1 VAPTQPAEEPRAEFP
16 FELSESKLHVPVPRP
31 GIVSR
36 GDLLD
41 RLGKPHSPNLISV
54 VAPAGYGKTTL
65 LAQWAAAKRPGVA
78 WVSADRRD
86 NDPTVL
92 LAGLA
97 AAADRVEPLD
107 RSVFRAIATPDDA
120 RTVVPVL
127 VSALASMHRPIAIAL
142 DHAEAITSRDSLDV
156 ITELALSLPPG
167 TELAI
172 ASRNPLA
179 LPLARL
185 RSEARVLEIGA
196 ADLAMGHGEASS
208 LLEEAGVDLSDRDL
222 SELVA
227 RTEGWPVGLYL
238 AALAM
243 KTGSPRAEAAFSFTG
258 DDRFMSDYIRSELLD
273 RASVDEASF
282 LTRTSILDRMCG
294 PLCDTVLETQ
304 GSSDHLEELDRRN
317 LLVVPLDRRRVWYRY
332 HQLFR
337 ELLLAEL
344 SRREPDMIPVLHK
357 RAAAWCEHNGRPETA
372 IEHAQAAGDIGLVAR
387 LVLGSMQPVWASG
400 RVETV
405 LGWLEWLED
414 KPWLEPHHLAVA
426 VHGALIL
433 AQLGRPAA
441 VERWAAAA
449 EQTAVSGIVPDGD
462 AGESLLAFMRA
473 ALCQHGVAQ
482 MRRDARSALE
492 GLSPASPHR
501 WAMLHSEGLACLL
514 EGDPFTADSLFA
526 RAAQAADEFAT
537 PPAVALALT
546 ERGIAEIE
554 RGDWQA
560 AERLSDQAL
569 SIVRE
574 GQFDSYWSSALVFA
588 FGARIA
594 ARRADALATR
604 ELAAKATRL
613 RPLLTHALPVV
624 SVQAL
629 LELGRAYLAIGD
641 LGGTRAV
648 LQQAQEILEQR
659 ADLGILPQQATELR
673 ERLGT
678 LGAAT
683 GGASTL
689 TRAELRL
696 VPFLCTHLTLNEI
709 SERLYVSRNT
719 IRTQTASIYRKFGV
733 TSHSDAVRT
742 MHEQGLIELPS
753 LSRTG

>member
-1 VAPTQPAEEPRAEFP
+1 VAPTPLSQGPRAEFP
-16 FELSESKLHVPVPRP
+16 FELSESKLHVPVLRP
-31 GIVSR
+31 GIVNR

-41 RLGKPHSPNLISV
+41 RLQKPHTPSLISV

-65 LAQWAAAKRPGVA
+65 LAQWAAAKRPRVA
-78 WVSADRRD
+78 WVSADRED

-107 RSVFRAIATPDDA
+107 RSVLRAIATPDDA
-120 RTVVPVL
+120 RTVVPVF
-127 VSALASMHRPIAIAL
+127 VSALASMHRPIAIGL

-172 ASRNPLA
+172 ASRDPLA
-179 LPLARL
+179 LPLAKL

-196 ADLAMGHGEASS
+196 SDLAMGHGEASS
-208 LLEEAGVDLSDRDL
+208 LLKEAGVDLSVQDL
-222 SELVA
+222 DELVA

-243 KTGSPRAEAAFSFTG
+243 NAGSPRTEAAFSFTG

-273 RASVDEASF
+273 RASGAEASF

-294 PLCDTVLETQ
+294 SLCDTVLETQ

-344 SRREPDMIPVLHK
+344 SRREPDMIPVLHQ
-357 RAAAWCEHNGRPETA
+357 RAASWCEHNGRPETA

-387 LVLGSMQPVWASG
+387 LVRESMQPVWASG

-462 AGESLLAFMRA
+462 EESLLAFMRA

-482 MRRDARSALE
+482 MRRDARSAFE

-514 EGDPFTADSLFA
+514 EGDPFTADALFA
-526 RAAQAADEFAT
+526 RAAQVAAEFAT

-546 ERGIAEIE
+546 ERGIAEID

-594 ARRADALATR
+594 ARRVDALETR

-629 LELGRAYLAIGD
+629 LELGRAYVAIGD
-641 LGGTRAV
+641 LGGARAV
-648 LQQAQEILEQR
+648 LQQAQEILDQR
-659 ADLGILPQQATELR
+659 PDLGLLPQQATELR
-673 ERLGT
+673 ARLGT
-678 LGAAT
+678 VGTAT

-733 TSHSDAVRT
+733 TSRSEAVRT

-753 LSRTG
+753 PSRTG